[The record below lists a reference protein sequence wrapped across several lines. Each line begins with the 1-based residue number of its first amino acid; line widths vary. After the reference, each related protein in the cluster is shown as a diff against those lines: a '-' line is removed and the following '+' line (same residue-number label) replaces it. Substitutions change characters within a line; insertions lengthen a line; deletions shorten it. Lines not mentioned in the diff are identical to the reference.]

1 MHADD
6 HPVPIDR
13 FLNPFRDFAANKL
26 AGAGLLLAATAVA
39 LVWAN
44 SPLAAS
50 YHALFEMPVNV
61 SAGPLEIKKPLLH
74 WINDGLM
81 GFFFVV
87 VGLEIKRELLAG
99 HLRSAR
105 MAALPIAG
113 ALGGMLIPALLY
125 LALNPTAPGGRG
137 WGVPM
142 ATDIAFA
149 LGVLA
154 VLGERVPVGLKVFLT
169 ALAIIDDI
177 GAIIVIGLFY
187 TESVGLVSLV
197 AGGALFA
204 LAIALNRVGMK
215 SSVAYF
221 VLGTLV
227 WLAFLKSGVHATLAA
242 VLMAFAIPARRR
254 VDGRSFEERVQA
266 LLGRLRAVGL
276 TGRAELLTHE
286 QHDVI
291 SAMAVLLD
299 DATAPLQRLEHVLV
313 PIVTFFV
320 LPAFALANAGVSVG
334 EGFFSALLDEIALG
348 VVVGL
353 FVGKQAGILG
363 FSWAAVRLGVAD
375 LPAGV
380 TWRQVHGVAILGGI
394 GFTMS
399 LFVAA
404 LAFPAPA
411 EQDLAKVGILVGSL
425 VSGVV
430 GLAVLRGATPAPSAS
445 RGDDRAP
452 NPSPADE

>member
-6 HPVPIDR
+6 HAVPIDR
-13 FLNPFRDFAANKL
+13 FLNPFRDFAAHKL
-26 AGAGLLLAATAVA
+26 AGAGLLLAATAFA

-44 SPLAAS
+44 SPLAPS
-50 YHALFEMPVNV
+50 YHALFQTPFGV
-61 SAGPLEIKKPLLH
+61 SAGPLEIKKSLLH

-81 GFFFVV
+81 GFFFFV
-87 VGLEIKRELLAG
+87 VGLEIKREVLAG
-99 HLRSAR
+99 HLRSR
-105 MAALPIAG
+105 RRAALPIAG
-113 ALGGMLIPALLY
+113 ALGGMVVPALLY
-125 LALNPTAPGGRG
+125 LALNPTAATARG

-149 LGVLA
+149 LGALA
-154 VLGERVPVGLKVFLT
+154 VLGERVSVGLKVFLT
-169 ALAIIDDI
+169 ALAIVDDI
-177 GAIIVIGLFY
+177 GAIIVIAVFY
-187 TESVGLVSLV
+187 TEGVALVSLIG
-197 AGGALFA
+197 GGALFA
-204 LAIALNRVGMK
+204 LAVALNRAGME

-254 VDGRSFEERVQA
+254 VDGASFEERVQA

-276 TGRAELLTHE
+276 PARRELLTDE
-286 QHDVI
+286 QQAVVEG
-291 SAMAVLLD
+291 MAVLLE
-299 DATAPLQRLEHVLV
+299 DATAPLQRLEHVLL

-334 EGFFSALLDEIALG
+334 GGFFAALLDEIALG

-363 FSWAAVRLGVAD
+363 FSWAAVRLGAAD

-380 TWRQVHGVAILGGI
+380 TWRQIHGVAILGGI

-404 LAFPAPA
+404 LAFPGPA
-411 EQDLAKVGILVGSL
+411 EQDLAKVGILVASL
-425 VSGVV
+425 LSSVV
-430 GLAVLRGATPAPSAS
+430 GLAVLRSAM
-445 RGDDRAP
+445 RARRR
-452 NPSPADE
+452 

>member
-1 MHADD
+1 MNTDARAMT
-6 HPVPIDR
+6 IDR
-13 FLNPFRDFAANKL
+13 LLNPFRDFAAHKL
-26 AGAGLLLAATAVA
+26 AGAGLLLAATAIA

-44 SPLAAS
+44 SPLAPS
-50 YHALFEMPVNV
+50 YHALVEMPVDV
-61 SAGPLEIKKPLLH
+61 SAGPLEIKKSLLH

-81 GFFFVV
+81 GFFFFV
-87 VGLEIKRELLAG
+87 VGLEIKREVLAG
-99 HLRSAR
+99 HLRSWR
-105 MAALPIAG
+105 RAAFPIAG
-113 ALGGMLIPALLY
+113 ALGGMVVPALLY
-125 LALNPTAPGGRG
+125 LALNPTAETVRG
-137 WGVPM
+137 WGIPM

-169 ALAIIDDI
+169 ALAIVDDI
-177 GAIIVIGLFY
+177 GAIIVIAVFY
-187 TESVGLVSLV
+187 TESVASLSLV
-197 AGGALFA
+197 VGGALFA
-204 LAIALNRVGMK
+204 LAITLNRAGMK

-254 VDGRSFEERVQA
+254 VDGASFEERAQV
-266 LLGRLRAVGL
+266 LLGRLRAG
-276 TGRAELLTHE
+276 GFPPRAELLTHD
-286 QHDVI
+286 QHEVI
-291 SAMAVLLD
+291 VAMAVLIE

-320 LPAFALANAGVSVG
+320 LPAFALTNAGVSLG
-334 EGFFSALLDEIALG
+334 SGFFSALLDEIALG

-353 FVGKQAGILG
+353 FVGKQAGILS
-363 FSWAAVRLGVAD
+363 FTWAAVRLGLAD

-380 TWRQVHGVAILGGI
+380 TWRQVHSVATLGGI

-399 LFVAA
+399 LFIAA

-411 EQDLAKVGILVGSL
+411 DEELAKVGILVGSL
-425 VSGVV
+425 VSAVV
-430 GLAVLRGATPAPSAS
+430 GLGLLRSATHAS
-445 RGDDRAP
+445 SRTEGRTIAR
-452 NPSPADE
+452 